1 MPIWPRKRTS
11 TISELVAELRRKLAG
26 LEPGDAAGETQRG
39 QLAGLSSQLPAPL
52 SSAGTG
58 LSDRYRAGFA
68 AGKLTAYLAQ
78 RGCFD
83 ASRMKVTSMYAAA
96 VTDTAATPARLEA
109 AARAL
114 ERKHT
119 SACIYL
125 ARKNHDL
132 TEDQEL
138 DLISLHT
145 RSLVARHYRSM
156 QQLFRWLAE
165 ELAVEI
171 TPRVV
176 ARYETLRQRR
186 LERVDA

>member
-1 MPIWPRKRTS
+1 M
-11 TISELVAELRRKLAG
+11 AELRRKLAG

-39 QLAGLSSQLPAPL
+39 QLAGLTSQLPAPL

-109 AARAL
+109 AARVL

-132 TEDQEL
+132 TEDQEFG
-138 DLISLHT
+138 
-145 RSLVARHYRSM
+145 
-156 QQLFRWLAE
+156 LFRWLAE